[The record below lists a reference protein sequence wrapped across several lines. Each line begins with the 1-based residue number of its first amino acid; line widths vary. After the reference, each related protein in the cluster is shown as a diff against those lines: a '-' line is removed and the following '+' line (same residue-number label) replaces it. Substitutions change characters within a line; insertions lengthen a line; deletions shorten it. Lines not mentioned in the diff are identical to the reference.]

1 MYVIVWL
8 FDVKQGSEGAFE
20 RAYGAD
26 GDWARF
32 FAAAGDGFIATEL
45 VKDSERERRYATIDR
60 WQSRHDYDA
69 FTAANAE
76 AYSDTD
82 ARFEALTVRE
92 ERVGA
97 FDVCGE

>member
-1 MYVIVWL
+1 MYVIIWV
-8 FDVKQGSEGAFE
+8 FDVKQESEGTFE
-20 RAYGAD
+20 RAYGSD

-32 FAAAGDGFIATEL
+32 FAGGEGFIGTEL
-45 VKDSERERRYATIDR
+45 VKDSEHERRYATLDR
-60 WQSRHDYDA
+60 WQSRRDYDA

-82 ARFEALTVRE
+82 ARFEALTVHE

-97 FDVCGE
+97 FEVCGE